1 MFWPSINGAIDEM
14 ISQCSTCQ
22 KHQRSNQREHLIPQ
36 QVPERP
42 WATVAADIFYC
53 KGRDYLL
60 VVDYYSKYPEVA
72 RLTSKNSEAVISAMN
87 EMFVRHGIPER
98 LIADNMPFSSLKFK
112 NFASAWEIEVV
123 TSSPQY
129 LKSNGL
135 VERNVQTIKLLLKK
149 ADESKQDAFLAL
161 LEFRNSPNTGTE
173 KSPAELLKS
182 RKMRTR
188 LPTPKYLLKPIP
200 RPTSQVRRRL
210 RSRQRNQ
217 KNFYYRSTR
226 PLPELHQG
234 EAVRIQQGREWKPA
248 VVVKQHVAPRSYIVA
263 APDGTQMRKNRVHLQ
278 QSKEAAQVV
287 RLDLEPVSNE
297 PSPPLPQNT
306 EDGVEKGRTEPKT
319 SRNEQS
325 KVQLGE
331 PPLRRSQRVRRAP
344 QRLIET
350 FVASL
355 LS

>member
-53 KGRDYLL
+53 NYLL

-72 RLTSKNSEAVISAMN
+72 HLTSKNSEAVISAMN
-87 EMFVRHGIPER
+87 EMFARHGIPER

-112 NFASAWEIEVV
+112 NFASAREIEVV

-135 VERNVQTIKLLLKK
+135 VERNVKTIKLLLKK

-161 LEFRNSPNTGTE
+161 LEFRNSPNSGTE
-173 KSPAELLKS
+173 ESPAELLMS

-200 RPTSQVRRRL
+200 RPTSQVRRQL

-217 KNFYYRSTR
+217 KNFYYRGIR

-234 EAVRIQQGREWKPA
+234 EAVRIQQGRECSTK
-248 VVVKQHVAPRSYIVA
+248 
-263 APDGTQMRKNRVHLQ
+263 
-278 QSKEAAQVV
+278 
-287 RLDLEPVSNE
+287 
-297 PSPPLPQNT
+297 
-306 EDGVEKGRTEPKT
+306 
-319 SRNEQS
+319 
-325 KVQLGE
+325 
-331 PPLRRSQRVRRAP
+331 
-344 QRLIET
+344 
-350 FVASL
+350 
-355 LS
+355 